1 MIYYPQIIAPTLRHL
16 RALDAAPAVREAI
29 DALLGGAMQDAAD
42 RLSALVAGGSDDPRA
57 FAALGLIAYRANRGE
72 LATQLLESA
81 LALDPEDAHSRALV
95 AVCYL
100 GLERY
105 AEAIAAFRAALRR
118 DPRMHAAHGLL
129 WTAVHGEGKLDAAI
143 RALKR
148 ALLEV
153 APGHAAAAPKRRI
166 EDTTLCVVDCSN
178 HALAERALRL
188 SMAGCEFAQVKF
200 LSDRACAL
208 PGVASE
214 PIATLRS
221 AEEYSRF
228 VLKELVRH
236 IDTEY
241 VLLAQWDGYVVNPA
255 AWSPEFLLFD
265 YVGARWEHT
274 FERSAPH
281 HNVGNGGFSL
291 RSRALL
297 EALQDPAIAPSH
309 PEDQA
314 IGRRYRTYLEERHG
328 IAYATGEVAD
338 RFSFEHTEPAA
349 LPFGFHGVI
358 NLARFVDA
366 PGFATMDYFFGA
378 DPDAR

>member
-1 MIYYPQIIAPTLRHL
+1 MVYYPQIIAPTLRYL

-29 DALLGGAMQDAAD
+29 DVLLGGAMQDAAD
-42 RLSALVAGGSDDPRA
+42 RAAALVGAGSDDPRA
-57 FAALGLIAYRANRGE
+57 FALLAFVAYRGNRGE
-72 LATQLLESA
+72 LATQLLETA
-81 LALDPEDAHSRALV
+81 LALDPEDAHVRALL

-100 GLERY
+100 GLERH
-105 AEAIAAFRAALRR
+105 AEAIVAFRAALRR
-118 DPRMHAAHGLL
+118 DPRQHTAHALL
-129 WTAVHGEGKLDAAI
+129 WTAVQGEGKLDAAV

-148 ALLEV
+148 AL
-153 APGHAAAAPKRRI
+153 PGAVPGASAAPVPRRRV

-200 LSDRACAL
+200 LSDRTCAL
-208 PGVASE
+208 PGVRSE
-214 PIATLRS
+214 KIAPLRS

-228 VLKELVRH
+228 ILKDLLRH
-236 IDTEY
+236 VDTEY

-265 YVGARWEHT
+265 YIGARWQHDYG
-274 FERSAPH
+274 RRAPH

-297 EALQDPAIAPSH
+297 EALQDPAIAPCH

-314 IGRRYRTYLEERHG
+314 IGRRHRSYLEERHG
-328 IAYATGEVAD
+328 VAYATDEIAD
-338 RFSFEHTEPAA
+338 RFSFEHAEPAA
-349 LPFGFHGVI
+349 LPFGFHGVV
-358 NLARFVDA
+358 NLARFVDD
-366 PGFATMDYFFGA
+366 PGFATLDYFFGA
-378 DPDAR
+378 